1 MSELVTNSVVNAGL
15 SPEEALKVTVTVQG
29 GLARGEVR
37 DRGPG
42 FEPPQHLGAA

>member
-1 MSELVTNSVVNAGL
+1 
-15 SPEEALKVTVTVQG
+15 VTVQG

-42 FEPPQHLGAA
+42 FELPQEPAPKPDPAGWAST